1 MVDPKSNQRQIL
13 PANVRPLHYDLE
25 LEPDFDTCKIG
36 GSVIIELDILE
47 ASKSI
52 TLNVVDIKVKEI
64 SLKCEED
71 LQSLSNS
78 T

>member
-1 MVDPKSNQRQIL
+1 MADPKSNQRQIL

-36 GSVIIELDILE
+36 GSMNIELDILE

-64 SLKCEED
+64 SLKCREEQ
-71 LQSLSNS
+71 QSLSNS